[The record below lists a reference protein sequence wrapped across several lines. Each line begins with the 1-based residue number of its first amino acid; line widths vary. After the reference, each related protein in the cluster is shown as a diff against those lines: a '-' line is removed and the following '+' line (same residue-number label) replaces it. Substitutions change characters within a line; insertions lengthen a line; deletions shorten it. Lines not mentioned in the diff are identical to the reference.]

1 MTEERQ
7 SALEELR
14 ARSAVGLAAQL
25 DEHVQRLSWD
35 GEQVRAHQRRQLR
48 ALLSH
53 AVANSRFHSR
63 RLGGIDPHR
72 FELSDLPTLPT
83 MTKPEMMANF
93 DQLIT
98 DHRLTR
104 RLADEHLASSRVE
117 PSLLFDQYV
126 CLASGGS
133 SGLRGVFV
141 QRLDELIQ
149 FVATV
154 LRGPLTRIYAQ
165 GGPPPE
171 GVVVGMVAAAS
182 PVHSSGFGA
191 ATATRFPVRFASAPA
206 TLPLAEIVARLN
218 AADPPVLQG
227 YPSLLR
233 QLAHQRRAGQL
244 EIAPRSVT
252 SLGETLTHEDRDA
265 ITTGFGVPVSD
276 LFVSTEGL
284 VGRSEPGSEV
294 LTFASDNCI
303 VELVD
308 HDGNPVKDGV
318 PSAKALV
325 TNLHNFTQPLIRYE
339 LTDQFTAQPSD
350 PENGHLRA
358 TVDGRADTIFRYG
371 SIELIPFAIRS
382 ALATT
387 SAICE
392 YQIRQTDRGLEVA
405 IVPDGGLDVH
415 TIAAR
420 LKDAL
425 RAAGLADPEVTVRS
439 VDAIERHVE
448 TGKTRRFIPLSA

>member
-1 MTEERQ
+1 
-7 SALEELR
+7 
-14 ARSAVGLAAQL
+14 
-25 DEHVQRLSWD
+25 
-35 GEQVRAHQRRQLR
+35 
-48 ALLSH
+48 
-53 AVANSRFHSR
+53 
-63 RLGGIDPHR
+63 
-72 FELSDLPTLPT
+72 
-83 MTKPEMMANF
+83 
-93 DQLIT
+93 
-98 DHRLTR
+98 
-104 RLADEHLASSRVE
+104 
-117 PSLLFDQYV
+117 
-126 CLASGGS
+126 
-133 SGLRGVFV
+133 
-141 QRLDELIQ
+141 
-149 FVATV
+149 
-154 LRGPLTRIYAQ
+154 
-165 GGPPPE
+165 
-171 GVVVGMVAAAS
+171 MVAAAS

-191 ATATRFPVRFASAPA
+191 ATATGFPVRFASAPA
-206 TLPLAEIVARLN
+206 TLPLADIVARLN

-233 QLAHQRRAGQL
+233 QLANQRRAGQL
-244 EIAPRSVT
+244 QIAPRSVT
-252 SLGETLTHEDRDA
+252 SLGETLTHQDRDA
-265 ITTGFGVPVSD
+265 ITFGFGVPVSD

-303 VELVD
+303 VELVA
-308 HDGNPVKDGV
+308 HNNTPTQDGV